1 MESLLDKRVNISS
14 VSTSTADF
22 KKRVSVRNMSGYLR
36 WSKGGNRIN
45 LELYQ
50 DNLPNKANATSKLYH
65 IDLKDYQ
72 GRLHLIIPKRN
83 PTFAE
88 SGNRRT
94 Y

>member
-1 MESLLDKRVNISS
+1 
-14 VSTSTADF
+14 
-22 KKRVSVRNMSGYLR
+22 MSGYLR

-65 IDLKDYQ
+65 IDLKGYQ
-72 GRLHLIIPKRN
+72 GRFHLIIPKRN
-83 PTFAE
+83 PTFAV